1 MRTNTT
7 RNSLRRPGAE
17 VRAGFTLVEVMVV
30 TIIMA
35 ILAAIVIP
43 MATGST
49 DMEASAAAR
58 TIASDLQYAQNMA
71 ISFQSGAN
79 GAINGVKVVFATSNT
94 PGAGSYKLI
103 NDDNKSSAL
112 INPMTAEAYN
122 VVFTSAADMGD
133 VCLTSTTFAQKHGR
147 IRRHGRTV
155 QRRHRHG
162 AGGHGGVPGVSGGL
176 DGQGDGDVRESV
188 ERTQRWWIFG

>member
-1 MRTNTT
+1 
-7 RNSLRRPGAE
+7 
-17 VRAGFTLVEVMVV
+17 MVV

-49 DMEASAAAR
+49 DMEASAAAT

-133 VCLTSTTFAQKHGR
+133 VCLTSTTFAQNTVEFDATGAPSNA
-147 IRRHGRTV
+147 GTVTV
-155 QRRHRHG
+155 Q
-162 AGGHGGVPGVSGGL
+162 AGTAVYQVSVAASTGK
-176 DGQGDGDVRESV
+176 VTV
-188 ERTQRWWIFG
+188 TCVNP